1 MNFPLFVARRY
12 LFSKKSTNVIN
23 IISVISMTGVMVATA
38 ALVIVLSVFNGFHD
52 LVASFFTNIDPQL
65 KVVPVEG
72 KSVAAD
78 DPILEKIRQFPQVEV
93 ATECVEEQAL
103 ATFRNRQAM
112 VMLKGVD
119 ENFDQLTHIS
129 EILLGE
135 NEFQLQAANL
145 QYAIPG
151 LQLAVGLGM
160 GAQSQDFL
168 KVYAPKREGQLDMTN
183 PTDGFVLDS
192 LYFSGSV
199 FSAQQSTY
207 DNRYVIVPIAFTR
220 NLFHLQGQLTSLE
233 IRLKEGSDLNK
244 VKKEMRQAAAGRF
257 QVLDRYEQQAD
268 TFRIMK
274 IEKLIAYIFL
284 TFILVIAC
292 FNIIGSLSMLM
303 IDKRNDV
310 VTLRNIGAS
319 DRQISQV
326 FLFEG
331 RMIAAVGAILGI
343 GIGLLACWMQQSF
356 GIIALGSSSGSFII
370 DAYPVSVHYGDVFLV
385 FITVLVVGSLAA
397 WYPTLYLSRRLLVT
411 EEQSV

>member
-1 MNFPLFVARRY
+1 
-12 LFSKKSTNVIN
+12 
-23 IISVISMTGVMVATA
+23 
-38 ALVIVLSVFNGFHD
+38 
-52 LVASFFTNIDPQL
+52 
-65 KVVPVEG
+65 
-72 KSVAAD
+72 
-78 DPILEKIRQFPQVEV
+78 
-93 ATECVEEQAL
+93 
-103 ATFRNRQAM
+103 M

-343 GIGLLACWMQQSF
+343 GIGLLACWLQNT
-356 GIIALGSSSGSFII
+356 IN
-370 DAYPVSVHYGDVFLV
+370 
-385 FITVLVVGSLAA
+385 
-397 WYPTLYLSRRLLVT
+397 
-411 EEQSV
+411 

>member
-78 DPILEKIRQFPQVEV
+78 DPVLEKIRQFPQVEV

-103 ATFRNRQAM
+103 TTFRNRQAM

-183 PTDGFVLDS
+183 PESGFVEDS
-192 LYFSGSV
+192 LLSPGVV
-199 FSAQQSTY
+199 FQVKQSKY
-207 DNRYVIVPIAFTR
+207 DKGYIITSLEFAR
-220 NLFHLQGQLTSLE
+220 NLFF
-233 IRLKEGSDLNK
+233 
-244 VKKEMRQAAAGRF
+244 RQA
-257 QVLDRYEQQAD
+257 V
-268 TFRIMK
+268 
-274 IEKLIAYIFL
+274 
-284 TFILVIAC
+284 C
-292 FNIIGSLSMLM
+292 
-303 IDKRNDV
+303 
-310 VTLRNIGAS
+310 
-319 DRQISQV
+319 
-326 FLFEG
+326 
-331 RMIAAVGAILGI
+331 
-343 GIGLLACWMQQSF
+343 
-356 GIIALGSSSGSFII
+356 
-370 DAYPVSVHYGDVFLV
+370 
-385 FITVLVVGSLAA
+385 
-397 WYPTLYLSRRLLVT
+397 
-411 EEQSV
+411 